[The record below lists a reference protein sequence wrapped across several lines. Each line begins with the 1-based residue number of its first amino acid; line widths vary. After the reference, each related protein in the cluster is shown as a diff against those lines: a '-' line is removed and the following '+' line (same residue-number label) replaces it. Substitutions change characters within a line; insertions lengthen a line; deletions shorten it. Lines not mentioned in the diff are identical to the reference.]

1 MKEKSVFQ
9 KKKSGFAKLKEVL
22 KEKSDFR
29 KKKSGI

>member
-9 KKKSGFAKLKEVL
+9 KEKSGFVKLKDVL